1 MIPPITILQNNCRL
15 SFQALVRR
23 VGSRPSPDQKIDIGT
38 KQAHLQERIDT
49 FQRQAANIIQA
60 VTEGGDDDSWDST
73 PVREPHIGVEFNGI
87 GEDDSDWH
95 GFCKPTGSRVR
106 AEKVRVRVAFCVPEH
121 NPYPPQGFCGFATGT
136 LRVQIL
142 LHLLTLRNANTE
154 SQISIL
160 KNLVH
165 YHPPD
170 SISIQPSY
178 ARMVVGHVACCCTFV
193 RIFLASAASLFK
205 SPSLHQLHLPSA
217 CHCQERVLRISQT
230 LTLWTMEASS
240 PCVFC

>member
-1 MIPPITILQNNCRL
+1 MCCPY
-15 SFQALVRR
+15 
-23 VGSRPSPDQKIDIGT
+23 
-38 KQAHLQERIDT
+38 
-49 FQRQAANIIQA
+49 
-60 VTEGGDDDSWDST
+60 
-73 PVREPHIGVEFNGI
+73 
-87 GEDDSDWH
+87 SDWH
-95 GFCKPTGSRVR
+95 GFCKPAGSRVR
-106 AEKVRVRVAFCVPEH
+106 VEKVRVRVAFCVPEH

-136 LRVQIL
+136 LWVQIL

-230 LTLWTMEASS
+230 LTLWTGHGSVVPLRILLRM
-240 PCVFC
+240 VIH